1 MGGDNELRIFPHHL
15 FERGDERQL
24 AHGRERGFG
33 FVEQI

>member
-1 MGGDNELRIFPHHL
+1 MGGDDELRIFLYNL

-24 AHGRERGFG
+24 AHGRECGFG